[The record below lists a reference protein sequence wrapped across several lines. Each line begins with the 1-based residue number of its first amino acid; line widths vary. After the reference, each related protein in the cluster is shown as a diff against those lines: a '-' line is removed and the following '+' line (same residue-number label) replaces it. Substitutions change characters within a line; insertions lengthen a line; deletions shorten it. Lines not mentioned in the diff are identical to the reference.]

1 MLQKEP
7 VAQMNR
13 QIADFGLKQPKRALY
28 TPSQASLPEV
38 GVFPFEDD
46 KSIYSCT
53 S

>member
-7 VAQMNR
+7 ITQMNR

-28 TPSQASLPEV
+28 TPSHASLPDHI
-38 GVFPFEDD
+38 GYPFEED
-46 KSIYSCT
+46 KSVYSCT